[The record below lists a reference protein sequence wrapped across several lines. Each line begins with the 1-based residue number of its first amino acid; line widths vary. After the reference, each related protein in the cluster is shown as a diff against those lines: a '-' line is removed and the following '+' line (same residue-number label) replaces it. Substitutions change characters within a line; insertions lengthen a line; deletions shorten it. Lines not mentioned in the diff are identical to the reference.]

1 MSALRQERQT
11 AVQPDPGL
19 CPVFAT
25 ERLTLRPHRIAD
37 ADAIAQSLGDFRV
50 SRMLAPVPAPFDRQ
64 DAEEWLSG
72 VTSGLLP
79 GWTLAI
85 TTGDDVHLGVVS
97 FEWRAEAWHLGYWLN
112 RFFWGRGYMS
122 EAVHAATSRFLMRM
136 PGVEICSG
144 VFADNQASL
153 RVQEKIGFRIT
164 GLSEIYST
172 ARNAMVPH
180 VETRLLAGDF
190 RPAQPRR

>member
-1 MSALRQERQT
+1 MSALRQERQV
-11 AVQPDPGL
+11 AGEPDPGP
-19 CPVFAT
+19 CPVVAT

-50 SRMLAPVPAPFDRQ
+50 SRMLASVPAPFDRQ
-64 DAEEWLSG
+64 DAQEWLSS

-79 GWTLAI
+79 GWALAI
-85 TTGDDVHLGVVS
+85 TNGDDVHLGVVS
-97 FEWRAEAWHLGYWLN
+97 FEQRAGQWHLGYWLN
-112 RFFWGRGYMS
+112 RFFWGRGYMG
-122 EAVHAATSRFLMRM
+122 EAVHAATGRFLMRM
-136 PGVEICSG
+136 PGVEIRSG
-144 VFADNQASL
+144 VFADNPASL
-153 RVQEKIGFRIT
+153 RIQEKIGFRIT

-172 ARNAMVPH
+172 ARNRMVPH